1 VHDRTIDGEV
11 HVFGNAGALF
21 MNAMTWYDHKTHSI
35 WSQPW
40 GRAIEGPYKGVALF
54 LLPSQLTTWSS
65 WWEEHPDTLLMAN
78 DLDSIGFYRQRFS
91 RDFVIGLVLGG
102 DSKAYYFE
110 DVAAE
115 GVINDQFGEH
125 PVVLWAEEDNF
136 HAYLRRVDGQV
147 LAFDLE
153 GEYLLDRETGTKWA
167 LTTGLAVEGPLKG
180 QSLQPVPSS
189 SAYDW
194 AWTDFY
200 PDSEFYSP

>member
-1 VHDRTIDGEV
+1 MHDRTIDGEV

-40 GRAIEGPYKGVALF
+40 GRAIEGPYKGVELF
-54 LLPSQLTTWSS
+54 LLPSQLTTWRS
-65 WWEEHPDTLLMAN
+65 WREEHPGTLLMAN

-102 DSKAYYFE
+102 ESKAYYFD
-110 DVAAE
+110 DVSAE
-115 GVINDQFGEH
+115 GVINDQFGGF
-125 PVVLWAEEDNF
+125 PVVLWAGEDNF
-136 HAYLRRVDGQV
+136 HAYLRKVDDQV
-147 LAFDLE
+147 LTFDLA
-153 GEYLLDRETGTKWA
+153 GEYLVDRETESRWGI
-167 LTTGLAVEGPLKG
+167 TTGLATEGPLKG

-200 PDSEFYSP
+200 PESEFYSP